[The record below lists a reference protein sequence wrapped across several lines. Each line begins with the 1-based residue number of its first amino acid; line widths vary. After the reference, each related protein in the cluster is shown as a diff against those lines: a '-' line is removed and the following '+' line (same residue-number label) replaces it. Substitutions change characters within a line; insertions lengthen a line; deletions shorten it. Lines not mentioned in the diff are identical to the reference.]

1 MRPRRPATRSPRAER
16 VSLSS
21 PTAPYAEAAPKR
33 GLRGAAARTRRRH
46 GGRGLPFVLPYLPF
60 LIAFGIAPMVYALK
74 LAFTDVDGGWSGLH
88 NFTHTATDYRFG
100 PALKHILLY
109 TGVWLGAL
117 VVFVVVLALLLH
129 GRASR
134 TSSTFRFLFYI
145 PGALAGAASVLVWL
159 FMLDP
164 SVSPGS
170 FLLHHVLGADLFVES
185 IAPGHLPFIFAMIA
199 FWTGA
204 GGWIVVMYG
213 ALNTIPPDLEE
224 AARIDG
230 AGPLTVALRI
240 KLPLIRKW
248 IAYMLILSFATGTQ
262 LFVEPQVVQ
271 TASFG
276 LVPDTWS
283 ANQLAYQLAF
293 RYADFN
299 GAAAIAVD
307 LLMIGLVGAVLV
319 VTRSGLFKTED

>member
-1 MRPRRPATRSPRAER
+1 MEATR
-16 VSLSS
+16 
-21 PTAPYAEAAPKR
+21 KR
-33 GLRGAAARTRRRH
+33 GLH
-46 GGRGLPFVLPYLPF
+46 VPRGLPFVLPYLPF
-60 LIAFGIAPMVYALK
+60 LIVFGIAPTVYALE
-74 LAFTDVDGGWSGLH
+74 LAFTNAGGGWVGFH
-88 NFTHTATDYRFG
+88 NFVRTYDDFRFI
-100 PALKHILLY
+100 PAFKHILVY
-109 TGVWLGAL
+109 TVVWLGAL
-117 VVFVVVLALLLH
+117 MVFVVGLALLLH
-129 GRASR
+129 GRANR
-134 TSSTFRFLFYI
+134 VSTTYRFLFYL
-145 PGALAGAASVLVWL
+145 PGALAGAAAVVIWL

-164 SVSPGS
+164 TVSPGA
-170 FLLHHVLGADLFVES
+170 FLLRDLLGARIFAQS
-185 IAPGHLPFIFAMIA
+185 IAPGNLPYIFAMIA

-230 AGPLTVALRI
+230 AGPLMIAFRL

-262 LFVEPQVVQ
+262 LFVEPQLVQ
-271 TASFG
+271 QASFG

-299 GAAAIAVD
+299 AAAAIAVD
-307 LLMIGLVGAVLV
+307 LLMIGLIGAVV
-319 VTRSGLFKTED
+319 IVTRSGLFRTED

>member
-1 MRPRRPATRSPRAER
+1 
-16 VSLSS
+16 VSS
-21 PTAPYAEAAPKR
+21 PAVPSSYAEASRKR
-33 GLRGAAARTRRRH
+33 GLRAVAARTGGLG

-60 LIAFGIAPMVYALK
+60 LITFGIAPMIYALK
-74 LAFTDVDGGWSGLH
+74 LAFTNEEGGWTGLD
-88 NFTHTATDYRFG
+88 NFTRTADDYRFL
-100 PALKHILLY
+100 PALKHVLLY
-109 TGVWLGAL
+109 TGIWLGAL
-117 VVFVVVLALLLH
+117 VVFVVALALLLH
-129 GRASR
+129 SRANR
-134 TSSTFRFLFYI
+134 VSSTYRFLFYI

-170 FLLHHVLGADLFVES
+170 FLLHHVLGAQLFVES

-213 ALNTIPPDLEE
+213 ALNTIPQDLEE

-230 AGPLTVALRI
+230 AGPIAIALRL

-248 IAYMLILSFATGTQ
+248 IAYMVILSFAIGTQ
-262 LFVEPQVVQ
+262 LFVEPQIVNQ
-271 TASFG
+271 ASLG

-283 ANQLAYQLAF
+283 SNQLAYQEAF

-299 GAAAIAVD
+299 AAAAIAVD
-307 LLMIGLVGAVLV
+307 LLAIGVLAAVLI
-319 VTRSGLFKTED
+319 VTRTGLFRTEE

>member
-1 MRPRRPATRSPRAER
+1 VSSSAATPS
-16 VSLSS
+16 
-21 PTAPYAEAAPKR
+21 YGEAARKR
-33 GLRGAAARTRRRH
+33 GLRGAAARARGVRA
-46 GGRGLPFVLPYLPF
+46 GRGWPFVLPYLPF
-60 LIAFGIAPMVYALK
+60 LIAFGIAPMIYALK
-74 LAFTDVDGGWSGLH
+74 LAFTNSGGGWVGFH
-88 NFTHTATDYRFG
+88 NFSHTVNDYRFG
-100 PALKHILLY
+100 PAFKHILLY

-129 GRASR
+129 GRANR
-134 TSSTFRFLFYI
+134 VSSTFRFLFYI

-170 FLLHHVLGADLFVES
+170 FLLHHVLGSHLFVES

-213 ALNTIPPDLEE
+213 ALNTIPQDLEE

-230 AGPLTVALRI
+230 AGPIAIALRL

-248 IAYMLILSFATGTQ
+248 IAYMVILSFATGTQ
-262 LFVEPQVVQ
+262 LFVEPQIVNQ
-271 TASFG
+271 ASLG

-283 ANQLAYQLAF
+283 ANQLAYQEAF

-299 GAAAIAVD
+299 AAAAIAVD
-307 LLMIGLVGAVLV
+307 LLAIGLFAAVLI
-319 VTRSGLFKTED
+319 VTRTGLFRTED

>member
-1 MRPRRPATRSPRAER
+1 MTPDYAGATRARGPRA
-16 VSLSS
+16 LQ
-21 PTAPYAEAAPKR
+21 
-33 GLRGAAARTRRRH
+33 GLA
-46 GGRGLPFVLPYLPF
+46 FVLPYLPF
-60 LIAFGIAPMVYALK
+60 LIVFGIAPTIYALD
-74 LAFTDVDGGWSGLH
+74 LAFTNVGGGWVGFH
-88 NFTHTATDYRFG
+88 NFVRTYHDFRFVS
-100 PALKHILLY
+100 AFKHVLLY
-109 TGVWLGAL
+109 TAVWLAAL
-117 VVFVVVLALLLH
+117 MVFVVGLALLLH
-129 GRASR
+129 GRANR
-134 TSSTFRFLFYI
+134 VSSTYRFLFYI
-145 PGALAGAASVLVWL
+145 PGALAGSAAVLVWL

-170 FLLHHVLGADLFVES
+170 FLLHHVLGANVFAQS
-185 IAPGHLPFIFAMIA
+185 IAPGNLPFIFAMIA

-204 GGWIVVMYG
+204 GAWIVIMYG

-230 AGPLTVALRI
+230 AGPIAIALRL
-240 KLPLIRKW
+240 KLPLMRKW

-262 LFVEPQVVQ
+262 LFVEPQIVQ

-307 LLMIGLVGAVLV
+307 LLMIGLVGAVLI
-319 VTRSGLFKTED
+319 VTRSGLFRTDD

>member
-1 MRPRRPATRSPRAER
+1 MQ
-16 VSLSS
+16 
-21 PTAPYAEAAPKR
+21 
-33 GLRGAAARTRRRH
+33 
-46 GGRGLPFVLPYLPF
+46 GLPFVLPYLPF
-60 LIAFGIAPMVYALK
+60 LIVFGIAPTIYALD
-74 LAFTDVDGGWSGLH
+74 LAFTSVGGSWVGFH
-88 NFTHTATDYRFG
+88 NFVRTYHDFRFVS
-100 PALKHILLY
+100 AFKHVLVY
-109 TGVWLGAL
+109 TCVWLVAL
-117 VVFVVVLALLLH
+117 MIFVVGLALLLH
-129 GRASR
+129 GRASKV
-134 TSSTFRFLFYI
+134 SSALRFLFYM
-145 PGALAGAASVLVWL
+145 PGALAGSASVLVWL

-164 SVSPGS
+164 SVSPFS
-170 FLLHHVLGADLFVES
+170 FLLHDVLGAHIFAQS
-185 IAPGHLPFIFAMIA
+185 IAPGNLPYIFAMIA

-230 AGPLTVALRI
+230 AGPITIAFRL

-248 IAYMLILSFATGTQ
+248 IAYMVILSFATGTQ
-262 LFVEPQVVQ
+262 LFVEPQIVQ

-307 LLMIGLVGAVLV
+307 LLMIGLVGAVLI
-319 VTRSGLFKTED
+319 VTRSGLFRTDD